1 MFCFVKKKS
10 ENIFIFIFFVK
21 MVWVKPLRERSE
33 FPKRDAAGFC
43 LFLFFVTSVGIIIII
58 FNLFIVVETCYMIRA
73 YMIFDRLRI
82 RRGLAKGC
90 QNNL

>member
-33 FPKRDAAGFC
+33 FPKSGAAGFFFC
-43 LFLFFVTSVGIIIII
+43 FCFL
-58 FNLFIVVETCYMIRA
+58 
-73 YMIFDRLRI
+73 
-82 RRGLAKGC
+82 
-90 QNNL
+90 